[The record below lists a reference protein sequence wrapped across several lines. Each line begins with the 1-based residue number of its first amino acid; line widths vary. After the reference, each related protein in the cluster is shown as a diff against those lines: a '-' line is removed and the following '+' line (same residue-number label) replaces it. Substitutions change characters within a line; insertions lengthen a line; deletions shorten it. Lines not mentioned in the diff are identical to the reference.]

1 MKKTALVVIFL
12 SFFCLVNL
20 AWGETDLRKIK
31 KLAESG
37 DVEAQFNL
45 GFMFDQGQG
54 VPQNYAEAVKWYR
67 KAADQGHADAQYFLG
82 TMYVQ
87 GQGVPLNYAEA
98 TKWLKKAAE
107 QGLTDAQ
114 FILGGMYYHGQGVLK
129 DFQAAYV
136 WWSIAAENGD
146 KTSKKNLEMLSSEM
160 TPQQIAQAQKE
171 AAELRKRI
179 NKSKK

>member
-1 MKKTALVVIFL
+1 MKKTALTAIFL

-20 AWGETDLRKIK
+20 AWGEINLKEIE

-37 DVEAQFNL
+37 DIEAQFNL

-67 KAADQGHADAQYFLG
+67 KAADHGHVDAQYFLG

-87 GQGVPLNYAEA
+87 GQGVPQNYAEA
-98 TKWLKKAAE
+98 TTWLKKAAE

-129 DFQAAYV
+129 SLQAAYV
-136 WWSIAAENGD
+136 WWSIASESGD

-160 TPQQIAQAQKE
+160 TQQQIAQAQKE
-171 AAELRKRI
+171 AAELWKRI

>member
-1 MKKTALVVIFL
+1 MKKTALTAIFL
-12 SFFCLVNL
+12 SLFFIVNL
-20 AWGETDLRKIK
+20 AWGEIDLREIK

-45 GFMFDQGQG
+45 GLIYDQGQG
-54 VPQNYAEAVKWYR
+54 VPQNYSEAVKWYR

-129 DFQAAYV
+129 NFQTAYV
-136 WWSIAAENGD
+136 WWSIAFENGD
-146 KTSKKNLEMLSSEM
+146 KTSKKNLQTLSSEM

-171 AAELRKRI
+171 ADELRKQI

>member
-1 MKKTALVVIFL
+1 MKKTALTAIFL
-12 SFFCLVNL
+12 SFYFFVNL
-20 AWGETDLRKIK
+20 AWGEIDIKGIK

-45 GFMFDQGQG
+45 GLMYDQGQG
-54 VPQNYAEAVKWYR
+54 VPQNYSEAVKWYR
-67 KAADQGHADAQYFLG
+67 KAADQGHADAQYFIG

-87 GQGVPLNYAEA
+87 GQGVPLNYTEA

-129 DFQAAYV
+129 NFQAAYV
-136 WWSIAAENGD
+136 WWSITSESGD
-146 KTSKKNLEMLSSEM
+146 KTSKKNLEKLSSEM

-171 AAELRKRI
+171 ADELRKRI
-179 NKSKK
+179 SKSNK

>member
-1 MKKTALVVIFL
+1 MKKTSLIAIFL

-20 AWGETDLRKIK
+20 AWGEIDLREIK

-45 GFMFDQGQG
+45 GLMYDQGQG
-54 VPQNYAEAVKWYR
+54 VPQNYSEAVKWYR
-67 KAADQGHADAQYFLG
+67 KAAEQGHADAQYFLG

-98 TKWLKKAAE
+98 TKWLQKAAE
-107 QGLTDAQ
+107 KGLTDAQ

-129 DFQAAYV
+129 NFQAAYV
-136 WWSIAAENGD
+136 WWSIASANGD
-146 KTSKKNLEMLSSEM
+146 KNSKKNLQSLSSEM

-171 AAELRKRI
+171 ADELRKRI